1 MSDRQVVLF
10 LGAGASKLCGL
21 PTVEEFFAQVQV
33 PPGRGFM
40 AAYEELARRIAIE
53 EGTAQDMNWPK
64 CDAEKLF
71 GLLEQWVNT
80 SGIAAGHP
88 TVKLPQGNTEIPA
101 GDLLTHLKSEIVRIY
116 GHPPASGSSKRHYEG
131 LFSLL
136 LDKKASSNPIWVITT
151 NYDSVLEG
159 LLRNDSF
166 LRRTS
171 SNAGVLELR
180 TGFGGGTP
188 ARWWPE
194 MFSLPP
200 RTGFC
205 PVNVIKLHGSAT
217 WKWWDEGGVREPV
230 DTGWGEP
237 SGDYDCLVYF
247 GYKSIPEND
256 PFKTLH
262 ERLKDILLLKD
273 AVVVSIGFRFA
284 DPYIRE
290 TFDFALR
297 ADHGLQVV
305 CSLTLQPPP
314 GSPLFEL
321 MKRFTDQV
329 SLLVGEDGTPLPF
342 GHGDFCKEL
351 GKRLGSIHWSR
362 RAEPTLIKAF
372 AACSHGTAFVPWAF
386 YSLHEPTA

>member
-1 MSDRQVVLF
+1 MRDREIVLF

-21 PTVEEFFAQVQV
+21 PTVEQFFAQVQV
-33 PPGRGFM
+33 PPNSGFR
-40 AAYEELARRIAIE
+40 AAYEELARRIAVE
-53 EGTAQDMNWPK
+53 EGTAQDMKWPK
-64 CDAEKLF
+64 YDAEKLF
-71 GLLEQWVNT
+71 GNLEQWVNT

-88 TVKLPQGNTEIPA
+88 TVKLRRGNIEIPA
-101 GDLLTHLKSEIVRIY
+101 AELLTHLKSEIVRIY
-116 GHPPASGSSKRHYEG
+116 GHPPASGSSKQHYKD

-136 LDKKASSNPIWVITT
+136 LEKKTSSNPIWVITT

-159 LLRNDSF
+159 LLRSDSF
-166 LRRTS
+166 LSRTF
-171 SNAGVLELR
+171 SNAGALELR
-180 TGFGGGTP
+180 TGFGLGTP

-194 MFSLPP
+194 MFSAPP
-200 RTGFC
+200 RKGFC

-217 WKWWDEGGVREPV
+217 WKWRDEGGVREPV

-247 GYKSIPEND
+247 GYKSIPEID

-262 ERLKDILLLKD
+262 ERLKDILLED

-290 TFDFALR
+290 TFDLALR
-297 ADHGLQVV
+297 ANSALRVI
-305 CSLTLQPPP
+305 CSLTSQPPP
-314 GSPLFEL
+314 GSPLSEL

-351 GKRLGSIHWSR
+351 EKKLESIH
-362 RAEPTLIKAF
+362 
-372 AACSHGTAFVPWAF
+372 
-386 YSLHEPTA
+386 